1 MSLYGA
7 IDPTASEK
15 RWSACAL
22 LGDGPSLLALGRPHF
37 DEEIVA
43 FFPKTVWA
51 VGLDA
56 PCSLPTGLNLCC
68 IQDRPACNCQ
78 PENPWKGRA
87 CERDLVRMGYRL
99 FYPTKNAFAK
109 GWLRRGLR
117 LKEILEKV
125 GMRVLE
131 IYPHATKRRLF
142 ETLPPKASRQGRRIL
157 QENLRSLIGEI
168 PTPGDKLLSHHEL
181 DAILGAYTIYLHH
194 RRLTEVVG
202 DPDEGVVVVP
212 RRDLKGIEDSK

>member
-22 LGDGPSLLALGRPHF
+22 LDDWPSLKALGRPCS
-37 DEEIVA
+37 DDQIVG
-43 FFPKTVWA
+43 FFPKATWA

-68 IQDRPACNCQ
+68 IQDWPTCSCQ
-78 PENPWKGRA
+78 QKNPWKGRA

-117 LKEILEKV
+117 LKEIMEKAE
-125 GMRVLE
+125 MRVLE

-142 ETLPPKASRQGRRIL
+142 GTLPPKATRQGRQSL
-157 QENLRSLIGEI
+157 QGRLRDLIRAI
-168 PTPGDKLLSHHEL
+168 PKPSDQLLSHHEL
-181 DAILGAYTIYLHH
+181 DAILGAYTCYLHH
-194 RRLTEVVG
+194 RGLTEEMG
-202 DPDEGVVVVP
+202 DPVEGVVVVP
-212 RRDLKGIEDSK
+212 RAWDLCS